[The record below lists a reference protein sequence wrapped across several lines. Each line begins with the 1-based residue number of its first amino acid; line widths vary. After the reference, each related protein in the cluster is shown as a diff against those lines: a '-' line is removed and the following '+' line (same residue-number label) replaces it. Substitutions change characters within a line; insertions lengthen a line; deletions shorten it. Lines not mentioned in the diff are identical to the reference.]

1 MKNIYHE
8 GKLINKAGV
17 DRVVL
22 SHVELKKINWPVF
35 KKAIT
40 ASSDIIYD
48 AFRSANR
55 TYYVTEGGD
64 RLHYMTITD
73 PEVGHLN
80 FGANPKKYGIIEF
93 SPANKNN
100 GINIVNFD
108 GKELME
114 YLAHIKVIL
123 SDRYGLEVSF
133 TNCTLKEVELN
144 VTFALNHPY
153 DDYYRA
159 LSVLFSDMP
168 YLKKQCEYTGK
179 ENKEKQ
185 LQSCSA
191 FNKQLSVTAYNKSV
205 EMAIALKRKE
215 EIHITDENG
224 VLIESDLMR
233 VEFKLKTA
241 EVYMW

>member
-73 PEVGHLN
+73 L
-80 FGANPKKYGIIEF
+80 
-93 SPANKNN
+93 
-100 GINIVNFD
+100 
-108 GKELME
+108 L
-114 YLAHIKVIL
+114 
-123 SDRYGLEVSF
+123 
-133 TNCTLKEVELN
+133 
-144 VTFALNHPY
+144 
-153 DDYYRA
+153 
-159 LSVLFSDMP
+159 
-168 YLKKQCEYTGK
+168 LKKLEQHR
-179 ENKEKQ
+179 NRH
-185 LQSCSA
+185 
-191 FNKQLSVTAYNKSV
+191 
-205 EMAIALKRKE
+205 LKILLRLLLNR
-215 EIHITDENG
+215 HLLFY
-224 VLIESDLMR
+224 VR
-233 VEFKLKTA
+233 
-241 EVYMW
+241 

>member
-73 PEVGHLN
+73 PEVML
-80 FGANPKKYGIIEF
+80 
-93 SPANKNN
+93 
-100 GINIVNFD
+100 
-108 GKELME
+108 
-114 YLAHIKVIL
+114 IL
-123 SDRYGLEVSF
+123 SFLFLHPFKFAVIYKVM
-133 TNCTLKEVELN
+133 TNPFLDFGTYPIWRL
-144 VTFALNHPY
+144 T
-153 DDYYRA
+153 
-159 LSVLFSDMP
+159 
-168 YLKKQCEYTGK
+168 
-179 ENKEKQ
+179 
-185 LQSCSA
+185 
-191 FNKQLSVTAYNKSV
+191 
-205 EMAIALKRKE
+205 
-215 EIHITDENG
+215 
-224 VLIESDLMR
+224 
-233 VEFKLKTA
+233 
-241 EVYMW
+241 

>member
-114 YLAHIKVIL
+114 
-123 SDRYGLEVSF
+123 
-133 TNCTLKEVELN
+133 
-144 VTFALNHPY
+144 
-153 DDYYRA
+153 
-159 LSVLFSDMP
+159 
-168 YLKKQCEYTGK
+168 
-179 ENKEKQ
+179 
-185 LQSCSA
+185 
-191 FNKQLSVTAYNKSV
+191 
-205 EMAIALKRKE
+205 
-215 EIHITDENG
+215 
-224 VLIESDLMR
+224 
-233 VEFKLKTA
+233 
-241 EVYMW
+241 

>member
-40 ASSDIIYD
+40 ALSDIIYD

-114 YLAHIKVIL
+114 YLALIKVIL

-159 LSVLFSDMP
+159 LSVLFSDIMC
-168 YLKKQCEYTGK
+168 LKH
-179 ENKEKQ
+179 
-185 LQSCSA
+185 
-191 FNKQLSVTAYNKSV
+191 
-205 EMAIALKRKE
+205 R
-215 EIHITDENG
+215 
-224 VLIESDLMR
+224 
-233 VEFKLKTA
+233 KLKLT
-241 EVYMW
+241 VVK

>member
-159 LSVLFSDMP
+159 L
-168 YLKKQCEYTGK
+168 
-179 ENKEKQ
+179 
-185 LQSCSA
+185 
-191 FNKQLSVTAYNKSV
+191 
-205 EMAIALKRKE
+205 AL
-215 EIHITDENG
+215 IHHFT
-224 VLIESDLMR
+224 
-233 VEFKLKTA
+233 
-241 EVYMW
+241 

>member
-40 ASSDIIYD
+40 ALSDIIYD

-114 YLAHIKVIL
+114 YLQFIMLGRTKAQTEQIMKCQNFIVV
-123 SDRYGLEVSF
+123 LES
-133 TNCTLKEVELN
+133 K
-144 VTFALNHPY
+144 
-153 DDYYRA
+153 
-159 LSVLFSDMP
+159 
-168 YLKKQCEYTGK
+168 
-179 ENKEKQ
+179 
-185 LQSCSA
+185 
-191 FNKQLSVTAYNKSV
+191 
-205 EMAIALKRKE
+205 
-215 EIHITDENG
+215 
-224 VLIESDLMR
+224 
-233 VEFKLKTA
+233 KLK
-241 EVYMW
+241 VKIGH

>member
-80 FGANPKKYGIIEF
+80 FGANVNCRKR
-93 SPANKNN
+93 
-100 GINIVNFD
+100 INEGRAFA
-108 GKELME
+108 GKIPQRLLL
-114 YLAHIKVIL
+114 Y
-123 SDRYGLEVSF
+123 
-133 TNCTLKEVELN
+133 LKEVLMCQEGQ
-144 VTFALNHPY
+144 
-153 DDYYRA
+153 R
-159 LSVLFSDMP
+159 VLVVF
-168 YLKKQCEYTGK
+168 LAVQ
-179 ENKEKQ
+179 
-185 LQSCSA
+185 
-191 FNKQLSVTAYNKSV
+191 
-205 EMAIALKRKE
+205 I
-215 EIHITDENG
+215 
-224 VLIESDLMR
+224 
-233 VEFKLKTA
+233 
-241 EVYMW
+241 